1 MAKLLKSMLTIII
14 GLILVIATLM
24 VYEHFYTDGPL
35 GNLGAGLK
43 ANLEEALKE
52 SEELEKWEDL
62 QRD

>member
-1 MAKLLKSMLTIII
+1 MLTTIII